1 MPADSRPPI
10 RPNPPRWT
18 PAADPSTID
27 IPGLDTNA
35 SVNDQ
40 IEQIEQL
47 ITIKLQNIDEN
58 FSKMHNILANQMLPA
73 VKRYAVG
80 TEPVREAAKFWTSFY
95 EQAAQIRIPTFED
108 YSSVNEA
115 AEETQGE
122 SSRHSEAYP
131 DETHDH
137 QPDEQSVASSEDS
150 FMPNQAAFS
159 STPATAHRQRLAQ
172 PHNSFASHAS
182 DDPSWSAS
190 LESPLVRID
199 RELQKFSLDETAT
212 PQLPA
217 PSFHH
222 QQTPSMFDD
231 SQEQEQSMIPRS
243 DKGKGKE
250 VPRSL
255 LRNVLKSTVDPSIVS
270 PLKLRKPKTPV
281 PKGYNPYLPP
291 NTKPSEWSGLVD
303 LSDPSSRTPQRY
315 RRGAGHTSAIR
326 SSTPDQDDDDSFDG
340 LPPGMSPPR
349 LMSPAR
355 PPRSTAEL
363 GLGRTP
369 VREAASRISRDI
381 VFDMQRQTAFSGY
394 KHSIVESSMS
404 TVPTPPSLSRYAMQD
419 TTESSMA
426 SLDTMMRRVGLST
439 AAEAVMNPQQHEEE
453 DMMTPIH
460 SREDT
465 GSDSDD
471 DDDEINNTAHP
482 SAAFLMA
489 SRARGADD
497 SFGSSNHSG
506 DSFEDE
512 VGGDAP
518 IHPFAGSVEDDGFDD
533 SFDDDSFGG
542 NMVGGVA
549 TEETE
554 TVFGVLPAQRQAGY
568 DGQQFRML
576 GEDLLQDT
584 IGFTG
589 QMGPPGGVAES
600 PTPANW
606 GSTDR

>member
-18 PAADPSTID
+18 PATDPSTIE
-27 IPGLDTNA
+27 IPGLDTTA

-115 AEETQGE
+115 AEETQGD
-122 SSRHSEAYP
+122 SSRHSGAYT
-131 DETHDH
+131 DEDHDN
-137 QPDEQSVASSEDS
+137 QTDEQSVASTENS

-172 PHNSFASHAS
+172 PHDSFGSHA

-190 LESPLVRID
+190 LESPL
-199 RELQKFSLDETAT
+199 
-212 PQLPA
+212 
-217 PSFHH
+217 
-222 QQTPSMFDD
+222 
-231 SQEQEQSMIPRS
+231 EQEQSMIPRT
-243 DKGKGKE
+243 DKGKGRE

-270 PLKLRKPKTPV
+270 PLKFKKPKTPV

-303 LSDPSSRTPQRY
+303 LSDPSSRTPQRF
-315 RRGAGHTSAIR
+315 RRDAGHTSAIR

-369 VREAASRISRDI
+369 IREAASRISRDI
-381 VFDMQRQTAFSGY
+381 LFDMQRQTAFSGY

-404 TVPTPPSLSRYAMQD
+404 TVPTPPSLSRYALQD
-419 TTESSMA
+419 STESSMA

-439 AAEAVMNPQQHEEE
+439 VAEAVMNPQPQEEE
-453 DMMTPIH
+453 MMTPIH
-460 SREDT
+460 SQEDT
-465 GSDSDD
+465 GSDSDE

-506 DSFEDE
+506 DSFEED

-518 IHPFAGSVEDDGFDD
+518 IHPFAGSIEDDGFDD

-554 TVFGVLPAQRQAGY
+554 TVFGVLPVQRQIGH
-568 DGQQFRML
+568 DGQFRML
-576 GEDLLQDT
+576 GEDILQDT

-589 QMGPPGGVAES
+589 QMGAPGGVAES

-606 GSTDR
+606 PNTDR